1 MFIQV
6 MEDQLD
12 SRPSCPFRRL
22 EDILEDSP
30 ASLLPITCAP
40 PETPTES
47 MEFLGRSWSLSSLEL
62 CKALTTTSL
71 HSSVLESFAFSS
83 AGNEVLPRGSTTS
96 SSTDNV
102 DIESSPELIEQSGV
116 TEPCENSPMSPR
128 KSGESLAKG
137 EQTNEML
144 LLHQTLNQDFQQP
157 LNNGPISS
165 LDAALRGAAT
175 LKARLQKGCPT
186 PALNPSE
193 EQVEENKA
201 TDLPDA
207 LNFVSRGG
215 EILKRTRKGD
225 LHWKQVSFRVNSN
238 LQVIAKMK
246 SKHMVGAL
254 TKKTIYIVSG
264 VYSDISPWLERENYE
279 ASAQRA
285 YFGIKTADRVIEFE
299 CKSKHDKQM
308 WTQGIRQMLHYDPN
322 MR

>member
-1 MFIQV
+1 
-6 MEDQLD
+6 
-12 SRPSCPFRRL
+12 
-22 EDILEDSP
+22 
-30 ASLLPITCAP
+30 
-40 PETPTES
+40 

-137 EQTNEML
+137 EQTNVYHNQILVAVNSAVNLRTTGDL
-144 LLHQTLNQDFQQP
+144 LTLTA
-157 LNNGPISS
+157 G
-165 LDAALRGAAT
+165 AATALRGAAT